1 MSLNESAGDK
11 PWYQSRV
18 IWGGIISILTPVA
31 GLLGLEI
38 APDVASDIAALA
50 AAAGGL
56 VGGGL
61 AIWGRVRATKSIG
74 R

>member
-1 MSLNESAGDK
+1 MSLNEITVGK

-18 IWGGIISILTPVA
+18 IWGGIISILAPIA
-31 GLLGLEI
+31 GFLGVEI
-38 APDVASDIAALA
+38 APDVASDIATLA
-50 AAAGGL
+50 ATAGGL

-61 AIWGRVRATKSIG
+61 AIWGRLRATKPIG

>member
-1 MSLNESAGDK
+1 MSVSDDTGGK

-18 IWGGIISILTPVA
+18 IWGGIISILVPIA
-31 GLLGLEI
+31 GLLGVEI
-38 APDVASDIAALA
+38 APDIASDIAALA
-50 AAAGGL
+50 TAAGGV

-61 AIWGRVRATKSIG
+61 AIWGRVRATKPIG